1 MSEYFNPPATSD
13 SLDVIEQAR
22 REIDRR
28 AWTSEDG
35 HDLTAHL
42 HASRQYLDGYL
53 RALEQFG
60 LVSVTI
66 FNQLQATMEHALE
79 KVQDEDKQ

>member
-1 MSEYFNPPATSD
+1 MSEYFSPPTTSD
-13 SLDVIEQAR
+13 RLDVIEQAC

-28 AWTSEDG
+28 AWTREDG
-35 HDLTAHL
+35 QDLTAHL
-42 HASRQYLDGYL
+42 HAARQYIDGYL

-66 FNQLQATMEHALE
+66 FNQLQATMVHALE
-79 KVQDEDKQ
+79 KVQDEDDQ